1 MSLTGIA
8 ALIAAVSFA
17 VLALT
22 AVYVAV
28 RLTYVLGAAT
38 ALVRE
43 TRTGQETLLAR
54 ANAAVDRANGQLDR
68 AEAVHDSMDE
78 LGAGMEELAG
88 QVTALAGFGRTLAG
102 SVVGG
107 PVGKAAA
114 VAYGVRHAV
123 GLRRG
128 ARRRTL
134 PGAVIRGG
142 PDGSSRPELAA
153 EIVAAGEAAGRVRG
167 NKAAPR

>member
-22 AVYVAV
+22 AVYATI
-28 RLTYVLGAAT
+28 RLTSVLGAAT
-38 ALVRE
+38 ALVRD
-43 TRTGQETLLAR
+43 TRKGQETLLAR
-54 ANAAVDRANGQLDR
+54 ANSAVDRANEHLDR
-68 AEAVHDSMDE
+68 TAAVSASMDE
-78 LGAGMEELAG
+78 LGTGMEELAG
-88 QVTALAGFGRTLAG
+88 QVNALAGFGKTMAG
-102 SVVGG
+102 AVVTG

-128 ARRRTL
+128 ARRTL
-134 PGAVIRGG
+134 HGEVVRN
-142 PDGSSRPELAA
+142 
-153 EIVAAGEAAGRVRG
+153 AGEIGNGEQARGTVRG
-167 NKAAPR
+167 NGGVRR